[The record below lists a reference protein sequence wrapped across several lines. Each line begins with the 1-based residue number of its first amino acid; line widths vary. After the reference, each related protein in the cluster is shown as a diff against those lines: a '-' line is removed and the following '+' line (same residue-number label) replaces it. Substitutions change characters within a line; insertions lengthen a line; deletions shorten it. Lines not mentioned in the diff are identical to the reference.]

1 MQKMQEYGEGLK
13 TEELT
18 AFVAVVENN
27 GFTGAAQ
34 VLGRNATVISR
45 RIQQLE
51 TQLGTRLLARSTRH
65 VALTEAGELFYSRVR
80 RLLDDMRCARLEV
93 SEFAEAPRG
102 LLRISLPVT
111 YGRRWIVP
119 GIRDF
124 IVAYPG
130 IKLDLRFTDRM
141 TDLVAENIDM
151 AVRVGKL
158 TDSALVSRTI
168 IRFGYQLVASPDYL
182 RRCGIPTNPEDLTH
196 HSCLKFI
203 SSSGKPDW
211 ILSKGANNVTVRPD
225 GPIQSDNSE
234 ALLQAAL
241 DGLGIALIPEWLATA
256 ELRQGTLQHVLPQWQ
271 GNNQGGV
278 YAILPPGRLIPAKT
292 RVFLD
297 HIINYIREQ

>member
-1 MQKMQEYGEGLK
+1 MQKTQEYSEGLK

-27 GFTGAAQ
+27 GFSGAAR

-65 VALTEAGELFYSRVR
+65 VALTEAGELFYGRVR
-80 RLLDDMRCARLEV
+80 RLLDDMRGARLEV

-119 GIRDF
+119 GIKDF
-124 IVAYPG
+124 IVAFPG

-141 TDLVAENIDM
+141 TDLIAENIDM
-151 AVRVGKL
+151 AVRVGQL
-158 TDSALVSRTI
+158 TDSALISRTI
-168 IRFGYQLVASPDYL
+168 TRFGYQLVASPDYL
-182 RRCGIPTNPEDLTH
+182 RQNPAPRRPEDLSA

-203 SSSGKPDW
+203 SGAGKPEWVLTDG
-211 ILSKGANNVTVRPD
+211 SASATVRPD
-225 GPIQSDNSE
+225 GPLQSDNSE
-234 ALLQAAL
+234 ALLQATL
-241 DGLGIALIPEWLATA
+241 NGLGIALVPEWLAAA
-256 ELRQGTLQHVLPQWQ
+256 EIHEGKLQRVLPEWQ
-271 GNNQGGV
+271 GNKKGGV
-278 YAILPPGRLIPAKT
+278 YAIMPPGRLIPAKT
-292 RVFLD
+292 RAFLE
-297 HIINYIREQ
+297 HIVSHVRK

>member
-1 MQKMQEYGEGLK
+1 MQKTQEYSEGLK

-27 GFTGAAQ
+27 GFSGAAR

-65 VALTEAGELFYSRVR
+65 VALTEAGELFYGRVR
-80 RLLDDMRCARLEV
+80 RLLDDMRSARLEV

-119 GIRDF
+119 GIKDF
-124 IVAYPG
+124 IFAFPG

-141 TDLVAENIDM
+141 TDLIAENIDM
-151 AVRVGKL
+151 AVRVGQL
-158 TDSALVSRTI
+158 TDSALISRTI
-168 IRFGYQLVASPDYL
+168 TRFGYQLVASPDYL
-182 RRCGIPTNPEDLTH
+182 RQNPAPRRPEDLSA

-203 SSSGKPDW
+203 SGAGKPEWVLTDG
-211 ILSKGANNVTVRPD
+211 SASATVRPD
-225 GPIQSDNSE
+225 GPLQSDNSE
-234 ALLQAAL
+234 ALLQATL
-241 DGLGIALIPEWLATA
+241 NGLGIALVPEWLAAA
-256 ELRQGTLQHVLPQWQ
+256 EIHEGKLQRVLPEWQ
-271 GNNQGGV
+271 GNKKGGV
-278 YAILPPGRLIPAKT
+278 YAIMPPGRLIPTKT
-292 RVFLD
+292 RAFLE
-297 HIINYIREQ
+297 HIVSHVRK